1 MVNPA
6 PDRAAGPR
14 PRSYAA
20 GVPLDTLGDLIGGP
34 RIDDLLR
41 RAAARTPG
49 RDAVRDDEGT
59 VTYRELESAADRY
72 ATGLRELTGDP
83 VGVVAIA
90 TTLDR
95 YFPPAFF
102 GIARSGGVPAL
113 FNPLLRENGL
123 AHVLAACSAR
133 VAVISPGLYERLA
146 SIRDRLPE
154 LRHVVL
160 THRDQSVAE
169 VPSDVPTLDEIGGPA
184 EPSGTSSS
192 GTSTPPSGAP
202 DGISDGI
209 SDEVGCIQFTSGTT
223 GAAKTV
229 LLSHRN
235 LLVNAAQSAR
245 AHGLDSSS
253 VVFDYLPT
261 FHLMHLTITVAVGG
275 TLVLCTQQDPAD
287 AMDTANRLRATHFYS
302 LPVRLARLAVHAR
315 LPELRCPSLRA
326 VLSGGST
333 LPPFAATG
341 LSQHFGVP
349 AVQGYGLQETS
360 PSTHFD
366 SLAAPRLRSSG
377 PPVAGTECRIV
388 HVDTGEVQPV
398 GEKGGIQVRGPQ
410 VMKGYLGRD
419 LELDTDAD
427 GWLSTGDIGVM
438 DEDGF
443 LFVVDRVK
451 DVFKRDNWLVSPTE
465 IERVLLRHPLV
476 ADCAVVDHPHE
487 FSGAMARGFVVLTG
501 GAPGDAPTDAAAVVA
516 EVNAELPYYEHIEHI
531 EVTDR
536 IPRSPTGKILRQELR
551 DRPIAE
557 QQPAPRQEE
566 TTAMHYFVNRF
577 TVTGDADEFE
587 RLLGKITDYMAG
599 QPGFR
604 SYQLYR
610 SVKEAGVYVETAE
623 WDDAAAHQKAVG
635 GDGFRGPVMEV
646 MKLAKAEAGPYTLV
660 TERPGR
666 P

>member
-6 PDRAAGPR
+6 PTATPGPR
-14 PRSYAA
+14 PESYAA

-34 RIDDLLR
+34 RIDDLLH
-41 RAAARTPG
+41 RAAAAAPDRV
-49 RDAVRDDEGT
+49 AVRDGAST
-59 VTYRELESAADRY
+59 TTYRELEALADRY
-72 ATGLRELTGDP
+72 AAGLAELTGGP
-83 VGVVAIA
+83 GGAVAIA
-90 TTLDR
+90 TALDR
-95 YFPPAFF
+95 WFPPAFF
-102 GIARSGGVPAL
+102 GIARCGGVPAL

-123 AHVLAACSAR
+123 AHVLSACSAR
-133 VAVISPGLYERLA
+133 VAVIPPGLYERLA
-146 SIRDRLPE
+146 SIRGRLPE

-160 THRDQSVAE
+160 THRDPSVAG
-169 VPSDVPTLDEIGGPA
+169 VPSDVPTLDELGERA
-184 EPSGTSSS
+184 A
-192 GTSTPPSGAP
+192 GAP
-202 DGISDGI
+202 PAAPGDGAADPPG
-209 SDEVGCIQFTSGTT
+209 DVPDQVACIQFTSGTT
-223 GAAKTV
+223 GSAKTV

-302 LPVRLARLAVHAR
+302 LPVRLARLAVHPR
-315 LPELRCPSLRA
+315 LPELECPSLRA

-333 LPPFAATG
+333 LPPAAATA
-341 LSQHFGVP
+341 LHQHFGAP

-366 SLAAPRLRSSG
+366 SLTAPRSRSSG

-388 HVDTGEVQPV
+388 HVDTGAVQPV
-398 GEKGGIQVRGPQ
+398 GDKGGIQVRGPQ
-410 VMKGYLGRD
+410 LMKGYLGRD
-419 LELDTDAD
+419 LALDTDAD
-427 GWLSTGDIGVM
+427 GWFSTGDIGVM

-465 IERVLLRHPLV
+465 IERVLLRHPAV

-487 FSGAMARGFVVLTG
+487 FSGAVARGFVVLADHAPA
-501 GAPGDAPTDAAAVVA
+501 GAEAVVA
-516 EVNAELPYYEHIEHI
+516 EVNAELPYYEHIELV

-551 DRPIAE
+551 ARPVAAE
-557 QQPAPRQEE
+557 QPTPRQEMRS
-566 TTAMHYFVNRF
+566 AMHYFVNRF
-577 TVTGDADEFE
+577 TVTGDAEEFE

-604 SYQLYR
+604 SYKLYR
-610 SVKEAGVYVETAE
+610 SVQDRNVYVETAE
-623 WDDAAAHQKAVG
+623 WDDAAAHQKAVS
-635 GDGFRGPVMEV
+635 GDGFRGPVMEI

-660 TERPGR
+660 TEHNGR